1 MLAAMN
7 VRLLT
12 TVVVLGVAPLAAH
25 ADGLRPAPGPAPA
38 AGCCEY
44 VPAPDW
50 TGYYIGFQVGGVW
63 SDRHWSFPFAE
74 SFNTLAG
81 QGFSHSGD
89 GAAFGG
95 QLGINYQI
103 SHILVGVELTGAW
116 SGLDDTR
123 IGVLP
128 VLPLNRFK
136 ISSGDLYTLTGRLG
150 YVYDKF
156 LFYGKAGYANAS
168 VDVSAV
174 SSTGIFASANQRE
187 NGWTVGGGLEMRL
200 YSDVLFG
207 VEYNFIDLS
216 SDRFTAVT
224 TGTTANLPFH
234 ADISDI
240 HTQTVMARLSV
251 LFGPNACCHEGL
263 FGKY

>member
-1 MLAAMN
+1 
-7 VRLLT
+7 
-12 TVVVLGVAPLAAH
+12 
-25 ADGLRPAPGPAPA
+25 
-38 AGCCEY
+38 
-44 VPAPDW
+44 
-50 TGYYIGFQVGGVW
+50 
-63 SDRHWSFPFAE
+63 
-74 SFNTLAG
+74 
-81 QGFSHSGD
+81 
-89 GAAFGG
+89 
-95 QLGINYQI
+95 
-103 SHILVGVELTGAW
+103 ILVGVELTGAW

-263 FGKY
+263 LGKY

>member
-1 MLAAMN
+1 MN
-7 VRLLT
+7 VYSLT
-12 TVVVLGVAPLAAH
+12 AAVVLAVAPLAAQ
-25 ADGLRPAPGPAPA
+25 ADGSRPAPGAAPA

-50 TGYYIGFQVGGVW
+50 TGYYVGFQVGGVW

-89 GAAFGG
+89 GAVFGG
-95 QLGINYQI
+95 QIGINYQFN
-103 SHILVGVELTGAW
+103 HILVGAEFTGAW
-116 SGLDDTR
+116 TGLDDTR

-136 ISSGDLYTLTGRLG
+136 ISSGDLFTLTGRLG

-156 LFYGKAGYANAS
+156 LLYGKAGYANAG
-168 VDVSAV
+168 VEVSAV
-174 SSTGIFASANQRE
+174 SATGISASANQRE

-200 YSDVLFG
+200 YSNVLFG
-207 VEYNFIDLS
+207 VEYNFVDLS
-216 SDRFTAVT
+216 GDRFAAVT
-224 TGTTANLPFH
+224 KDTSSGSGGGLPFH

-240 HTQTVMARLSV
+240 HTQTVVARLSV

-263 FGKY
+263 LGKY

>member
-25 ADGLRPAPGPAPA
+25 ADGFRPAPGSAPA